1 LNNNLASTHV
11 DIFTF
16 LYSLAIVDPK
26 SGAIQTILDE
36 MQQIPTCLALR
47 SIVLFVVFWICTL
60 RVHRTGLNSCV

>member
-1 LNNNLASTHV
+1 
-11 DIFTF
+11 

-47 SIVLFVVFWICTL
+47 SIVLFVVF
-60 RVHRTGLNSCV
+60 